1 MTPRKIFCLN
11 KLNILG
17 GLGNKEV
24 RFLTRLNNIYSGS
37 LVSHRSTVK
46 PYCLI
51 NGNVFEVP
59 YGYLGWYPKILYRFA
74 DQLEAM
80 LTHSRCV
87 MAVRFDLRMNG
98 YSDSNVLMT
107 IFWRRLR
114 KKLKRRY
121 ANFKLGFVWVR
132 EKEKAK
138 QQHYHV
144 VALVSKDIVHYS
156 GTITTA
162 VIEVWKGITDTQAHI
177 PKNCYYTV
185 KENNWQSF
193 EKPLKRVAY
202 LAKSRGKGYKPDQTK
217 DFGSSRIKSLV
228 S

>member
-1 MTPRKIFCLN
+1 M
-11 KLNILG
+11 
-17 GLGNKEV
+17 
-24 RFLTRLNNIYSGS
+24 TRLNNIYNGS
-37 LVSHRSTVK
+37 LVSHRSTTK
-46 PYCLI
+46 PCCLI
-51 NGNVFEVP
+51 QGKLFEVP
-59 YGYLGWYPKILYRFA
+59 NGHLGWYPKILYRFV

-87 MAVRFDLRMNG
+87 MVVRFDLRMNG
-98 YSDSNVLMT
+98 YSNSNVLMT

-144 VALVSKDIVHYS
+144 VVLVSKDIVHYS

-162 VIEVWKGITDTQAHI
+162 VIDVWQSITDTQAHI
-177 PKNCYYTV
+177 PQNCYYTV
-185 KENNWQSF
+185 KCEDWGSF
-193 EKPLKRVAY
+193 IEPVKRVAY

-217 DFGSSRIKSLV
+217 DFGSSRISHNTP